1 MALWEDSATGQPKW
15 LLGEDNNVGLGSN
28 HIKGITNITDGN
40 EIETIDDVANGWVQW
55 HSKENGKILGEGRGW
70 WELLATMTMSGTHIT
85 VNQRPVATSEI
96 AVEVTQAEV
105 DAGNA
110 GEVDVNIEATDSSLG
125 ALTYTLT
132 DGFTA
137 AGATLSDAA
146 DGTVTIDG
154 TPGIFAWNVSDNL
167 GVTMATDVTVTITN
181 PDPTVAAVTNLE
193 YDLNAPANV
202 TDTLTGVVGLVGGTV
217 ASYTVDANGVVPQT
231 STATATASVDNEDLT
246 ITIVNNDDDLV
257 VGDTITFNYTM
268 TNSGDQTSDSA
279 IITVT
284 VKDTS

>member
-105 DAGNA
+105 TAG
-110 GEVDVNIEATDSSLG
+110 GGTVDVDIEATDSNLQT
-125 ALTYTLT
+125 LTYTLT

-137 AGATLSDAA
+137 AGGNNLKSNLPKKPRTPVIKSKRYLYNSNNVAKPLSDFIL
-146 DGTVTIDG
+146 DTTTVYKKQQ
-154 TPGIFAWNVSDNL
+154 
-167 GVTMATDVTVTITN
+167 ITKQN
-181 PDPTVAAVTNLE
+181 
-193 YDLNAPANV
+193 
-202 TDTLTGVVGLVGGTV
+202 
-217 ASYTVDANGVVPQT
+217 Q
-231 STATATASVDNEDLT
+231 
-246 ITIVNNDDDLV
+246 
-257 VGDTITFNYTM
+257 
-268 TNSGDQTSDSA
+268 
-279 IITVT
+279 
-284 VKDTS
+284 

>member
-1 MALWEDSATGQPKW
+1 M
-15 LLGEDNNVGLGSN
+15 LGEDNNVGLGSN

-105 DAGNA
+105 TAG
-110 GEVDVNIEATDSSLG
+110 GGTVDVDIEATDSNLQT
-125 ALTYTLT
+125 LTYTLT

-154 TPGIFAWNVSDNL
+154 TPGIFAWNVSDDL

-193 YDLNAPANV
+193 YDLNAPAAV
-202 TDTLTGVVGLVGGTV
+202 TGTLTGVVGLVGGTV